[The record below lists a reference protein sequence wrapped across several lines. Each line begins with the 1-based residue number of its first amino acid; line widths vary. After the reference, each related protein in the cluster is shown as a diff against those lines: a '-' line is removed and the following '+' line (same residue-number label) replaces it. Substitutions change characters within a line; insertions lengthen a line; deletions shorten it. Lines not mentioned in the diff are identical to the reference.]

1 MPVDRLS
8 RVNELMH
15 REIGLALFRCLTD
28 PGVNM
33 ASIMVSHV
41 ITSRNLRKARVL
53 VSIRGNAQE
62 QQQQLA
68 LIRKHRREL
77 QQHINSVMT
86 LKYTPVLE
94 FELDNSVAKG
104 DHVLQVLEDL
114 HIPEEDTPD
123 PDSPE
128 TQAE

>member
-1 MPVDRLS
+1 MAVDRLS
-8 RVNELMH
+8 RVNELLH

-62 QQQQLA
+62 QEKQLSI
-68 LIRKHRREL
+68 IRKHRHEL
-77 QQHINSVMT
+77 QQHINKVMT

-94 FELDNSVAKG
+94 FELDNSVSQG
-104 DHVLQVLEDL
+104 DHVLQVLEEL
-114 HIPEEDTPD
+114 HIPENDEPATDD
-123 PDSPE
+123 PE
-128 TQAE
+128 TAT